1 MRRLMLMRHAKAE
14 TSTSGQ
20 RDLDRALAPRGR
32 AVAPLMGRYMM
43 QHALAP
49 DHAVVSPSRRTRET
63 WEMVAPAFGKQP
75 KFAYEPRIYEA
86 AWKMLLGVVRE
97 TPQDAHTLLLVG
109 HNPGM
114 QELAAVLTGTGETE
128 ARHRLQDKFPTSALA
143 VIDFP
148 TDDWQS
154 LKPSIGRLDRFVTP
168 RLLNLDSD

>member
-14 TSTSGQ
+14 TSTGGQ
-20 RDLDRALAPRGR
+20 PDLDRALAPRGR
-32 AVAPLMGRYMM
+32 SVAPMMGRYMM

-49 DHAVVSPSRRTRET
+49 DRAIISSAKRTRET
-63 WEMVAPAFGKQP
+63 WELVAPAFRQQP
-75 KFAYEPRIYEA
+75 GFAYEPRIYEA
-86 AWKMLLGVVRE
+86 AWKALLGVVRE
-97 TPQDAHTLLLVG
+97 APQNAHTLLLIG

-114 QELAAVLTGTGETE
+114 QELAGVLTATGETE

-154 LKPSIGRLDRFVTP
+154 LKPSTGRLDRFVTP